1 MQTPC
6 ASPDTP
12 PRLLTEREA
21 AEFLG
26 IAPGTLRVSRSTGPI
41 PGRIFLPYVKLGR
54 AVRYD
59 RATLRDW
66 LAARVV
72 SGEGMR

>member
-1 MQTPC
+1 MQ
-6 ASPDTP
+6 P
-12 PRLLTEREA
+12 PRPSTDTLPHLLTEREA

-26 IAPGTLRVSRSTGPI
+26 IAAGTLRVSRSTGPI
-41 PGRIFLPYVKLGR
+41 PGRIFLPYLKIGR

-72 SGEGMR
+72 SGEGVR

>member
-1 MQTPC
+1 MPTPC
-6 ASPDTP
+6 SSTDTP

-66 LAARVV
+66 LAARIVT
-72 SGEGMR
+72 GEGVR